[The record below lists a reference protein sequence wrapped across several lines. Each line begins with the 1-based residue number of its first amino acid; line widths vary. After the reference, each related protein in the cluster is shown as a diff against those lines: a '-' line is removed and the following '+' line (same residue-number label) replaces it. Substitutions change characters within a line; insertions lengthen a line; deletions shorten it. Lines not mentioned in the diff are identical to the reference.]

1 MVIFQ
6 VLIKT
11 YLLIFIILI
20 FFFFYDLYSI
30 SGSVCGLD
38 RASVEQ
44 RLQDLCQA
52 VQYYGGLMIWLAAIF
67 YFNNNCFL
75 LTL

>member
-1 MVIFQ
+1 MVILQ
-6 VLIKT
+6 ILIKT
-11 YLLIFIILI
+11 YHLIFIL

-38 RASVEQ
+38 RASVQQ

-52 VQYYGGLMIWLAAIF
+52 VQCYGGLMIRVAAIF
-67 YFNNNCFL
+67 SFITTLFL
-75 LTL
+75 